1 MNKLWWGVIGTS
13 IAVFAL
19 KYLGQSIPEKYLS
32 HPKIK
37 SINGYIP
44 IVLLSALIGVQTFS
58 EKTKLMIDHR
68 ALGLAVALVALQL
81 KAPFPVVVICAA
93 ASSAFLYHFQA

>member
-13 IAVFAL
+13 TAVFAL

-32 HPKIK
+32 HPKIR

-44 IVLLSALIGVQTFS
+44 IVLLSALIGVQTFT

-68 ALGLAVALVALQL
+68 TLGLGVAILALAL
-81 KAPFPVVVICAA
+81 RAPFPIVVISAA
-93 ASSAFLYHFQA
+93 ASSAALYHFS